1 MSLFHLLCI
10 FFVQFLWAVTV
21 RCTSPGGVKPI
32 FSSLYANAISFEDNK
47 SDHSKN
53 CHRREGSDNFDSDRN
68 TIIQFLS
75 SRPVG
80 KFYIQGWRW
89 HTLSLVRDCSRL
101 GNLMNHILEAPSK
114 SDSASSVVVKAVDHV
129 IDFNLK
135 ALQRIENDIF
145 FPWLRDNLTSA
156 IDISTDVRQSFSNLI
171 DLIDDERK
179 QMEELAAQ
187 MRTQKGI
194 VMKAKENIPL
204 RLKATS
210 EILSLSRD
218 LSSVATAI
226 FEKED
231 ELLVPAVAAIVPS
244 KNQKSFNS
252 KVLRK
257 LGLFESRVHLVGM
270 HDAVW
275 DDHYGSERE
284 RELFDVEIPTL
295 PRMMIPRWRKSLYAP
310 KAGVLDIS
318 E

>member
-1 MSLFHLLCI
+1 
-10 FFVQFLWAVTV
+10 
-21 RCTSPGGVKPI
+21 
-32 FSSLYANAISFEDNK
+32 
-47 SDHSKN
+47 
-53 CHRREGSDNFDSDRN
+53 
-68 TIIQFLS
+68 
-75 SRPVG
+75 
-80 KFYIQGWRW
+80 
-89 HTLSLVRDCSRL
+89 
-101 GNLMNHILEAPSK
+101 
-114 SDSASSVVVKAVDHV
+114 
-129 IDFNLK
+129 
-135 ALQRIENDIF
+135 
-145 FPWLRDNLTSA
+145 
-156 IDISTDVRQSFSNLI
+156 
-171 DLIDDERK
+171 
-179 QMEELAAQ
+179 
-187 MRTQKGI
+187 
-194 VMKAKENIPL
+194 MKAKENIPL